1 MTRLALALLGPMQV
15 MVNGQP
21 IITFPYE
28 KVRALFAYLAIESS
42 HPHHR
47 DHLAALLWSDQCE
60 SNARS
65 NLRKA
70 LSTLRHLLGDS
81 TVDSPLFLTTR
92 NTIQFNPMS
101 DRTFDVAI
109 LNQLLNRHSQYSDSD
124 AELDPECV
132 SDLEQA
138 VALYR
143 GAFLDR
149 IQLPDSEAFEEW
161 VMVNR
166 QRFHEFV
173 VNACA
178 ALVTHYEHQH
188 NYQKAQHYVQRQLQ
202 LEPWNE
208 SAHRC
213 LMRIL
218 ALCGRRTAA
227 LKQYD
232 RCCQILEQELA
243 TEPELATIAL
253 WEAIRSD
260 TFPSSTSADKAPKN
274 PSKNSLVFSTFCVTN
289 LLAHITKKSQDL
301 RINTML

>member
-1 MTRLALALLGPMQV
+1 MTCLALALLGPMQV

-21 IITFPYE
+21 ILNFPYE
-28 KVRALFAYLAIESS
+28 KVRSLFAYLAIESN

-70 LSTLRHLLGDS
+70 LCTLRHLLGDS
-81 TVDSPLFLTTR
+81 TVHSPLFLTTR
-92 NTIQFNPMS
+92 NTIQFNLTS
-101 DRTFDVAI
+101 EHTFDIAI
-109 LNQLLNRHSQYSDSD
+109 LTQLLDRYSQHSY
-124 AELDPECV
+124 ANGELDPECV

-149 IQLPDSEAFEEW
+149 IQLPDSEAFEAW
-161 VMVNR
+161 VMLNR

-218 ALCGRRTAA
+218 AQCGRRTSA

-243 TEPELATIAL
+243 TEPEPATIAL
-253 WEAIRSD
+253 WEAIRSG
-260 TFPSSTSADKAPKN
+260 TWTGSASADFDPMKLPKHSV
-274 PSKNSLVFSTFCVTN
+274 PKSLALVG
-289 LLAHITKKSQDL
+289 Q
-301 RINTML
+301 

>member
-1 MTRLALALLGPMQV
+1 MTHLALALLGPMQV
-15 MVNGQP
+15 MVNGKP
-21 IITFPYE
+21 ILTFPYE

-42 HPHHR
+42 NPHHR

-70 LSTLRHLLGDS
+70 LCTLRHLLGDS
-81 TVDSPLFLTTR
+81 TVHSPLFLTTR
-92 NTIQFNPMS
+92 NTIQFNS
-101 DRTFDVAI
+101 TSEHRFDVAM
-109 LNQLLNRHSQYSDSD
+109 LTQLLDRHHQHSHSEG
-124 AELDPECV
+124 ELCPECV

-143 GAFLDR
+143 GAFLAQ

-161 VMVNR
+161 VILNR

-188 NYQKAQHYVQRQLQ
+188 NYQKAQYYVQRQLQ

-208 SAHRC
+208 LAHQC

-218 ALCGRRTAA
+218 AECGRRTAA

-232 RCCQILEQELA
+232 RCCQVLEQELA
-243 TEPELATIAL
+243 TEPEPATIAL
-253 WEAIRSD
+253 WEAIRSGAW
-260 TFPSSTSADKAPKN
+260 TGRAIADRATKN
-274 PSKNSLVFSTFCVTN
+274 TRKNSLVFSTLTTLGS
-289 LLAHITKKSQDL
+289 LLPPEA
-301 RINTML
+301 MLSRD